1 MPELPKSFRHKGT
14 SKRLTLSDYT
24 YDSKWRKLR
33 QQRIT
38 KDPLCRHCLDNGLT
52 TPAEQVDHIIPRAD
66 GGKDEWENTQ
76 SLCGECHRAKT
87 ARENT
92 RHARERREATK

>member
-38 KDPLCRHCLDNGLT
+38 QDPLCRHCLDNGLT
-52 TPAEQVDHIIPRAD
+52 TPAEQVDHVIPRAD
-66 GGKDEWENTQ
+66 GGKDEWDNTQ
-76 SLCGECHRAKT
+76 SLCGLCHRAKT

-92 RHARERREATK
+92 RHAKERRDALK